1 MFFEY
6 ERTRVN
12 KETVNLWYLLAI
24 FVNDLIAMF
33 GYSTCVFVIST
44 ALSMLKSLLDDKAL
58 CGGVGMNWK
67 AARTHLIVVLVF
79 WIT

>member
-1 MFFEY
+1 
-6 ERTRVN
+6 
-12 KETVNLWYLLAI
+12 
-24 FVNDLIAMF
+24 MF

-44 ALSMLKSLLDDKAL
+44 ALKMLKSLLDDKAL